1 MEQLKAPGITKQM
14 KERIKLR
21 KAKRDCIKRSKE
33 KQRKEL
39 DEAII
44 RRQELHQKIDK
55 RTEVIRSKILKEKR
69 VKTLKFHDSKSYIIF
84 ILFEM

>member
-1 MEQLKAPGITKQM
+1 MEQLKAPGVTKQM

-21 KAKRDCIKRSKE
+21 KAKRDWIKRSKE

-69 VKTLKFHDSKSYIIF
+69 VKT
-84 ILFEM
+84 